1 MRPTMTTGDMVAS
14 DRHSTR
20 LLLVL
25 FAFVTVLSA
34 CEKDR
39 SRPISGSDASDSDT
53 VPLVGGSCTYE
64 DVAFRAA
71 VDSVLAGRGLL
82 IVEALDGLATEPNL
96 CGSVTEGVGIRWI
109 VPPPASGPGV
119 RVGDV
124 LDVEGQVL
132 VTGTC
137 TPCSLF
143 SRRVEGR

>member
-14 DRHSTR
+14 DRQLTR

-25 FAFVTVLSA
+25 FAFVTLLSG
-34 CEKDR
+34 CDKDR
-39 SRPISGSDASDSDT
+39 SRPISGNDASDSDT

-64 DVAFRAA
+64 DVAFPAA

-82 IVEALDGLATEPNL
+82 IVEALDSVATEPNL
-96 CGSVTEGVGIRWI
+96 CGSVAEGVGIRWI
-109 VPPPASGPGV
+109 VPPPASGPEV

-137 TPCSLF
+137 TPCSLR
-143 SRRVEGR
+143 SRHVQGR

>member
-1 MRPTMTTGDMVAS
+1 MTTGDMVTS

-25 FAFVTVLSA
+25 FVFVTLLSA
-34 CEKDR
+34 CERDR
-39 SRPISGSDASDSDT
+39 SRPISGGDASDSDT

-71 VDSVLAGRGLL
+71 VDSMLTGRGLL
-82 IVEALDGLATEPNL
+82 IVEARDTVATEPNL
-96 CGSVTEGVGIRWI
+96 CGSVTEGAGIRWI
-109 VPPPASGPGV
+109 VPPPASGPEV

-137 TPCSLF
+137 TPCMLR
-143 SRRVEGR
+143 SRHVQGR